1 MTPFSC
7 SFPGCEIVPADV
19 DRRDG
24 FIASLA
30 GQEVQ
35 KKLYNE
41 TMVEMG
47 KYVAVPS
54 YLAAKA

>member
-1 MTPFSC
+1 M
-7 SFPGCEIVPADV
+7 PADV

-24 FIASLA
+24 FIASPA

-41 TMVEMG
+41 TTGEMG
-47 KYVAVPS
+47 KYLAVPS
-54 YLAAKA
+54 YLAVKA